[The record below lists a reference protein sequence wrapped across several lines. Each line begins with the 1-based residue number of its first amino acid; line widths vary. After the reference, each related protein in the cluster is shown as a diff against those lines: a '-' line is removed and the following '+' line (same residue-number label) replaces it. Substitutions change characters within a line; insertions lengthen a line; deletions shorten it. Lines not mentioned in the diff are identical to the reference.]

1 MIVKLLLDR
10 KREGGELAPEE
21 IRALIDAYT
30 RGDVPDYQMAA
41 FAMAV
46 CCRGMTPAETH
57 ALTDAMQHSGECLTW
72 QGPSADKHSTG
83 GIGDKLSLIIQPLA
97 ASCGISVPSLAG
109 RGLGLTGGTVDKLES
124 IPGYNA
130 CLSLDDFRR
139 VVSECGVSI
148 AAQTAEIAPADK
160 KLYALRDVTGTV
172 PSIPLIVG
180 SILSKKLAEGAGT
193 LVFDVKCGAGAF
205 MKTRAEACALARAL
219 VDGARA
225 AGRRAAALVTAMD
238 EPLGWTVGNALEV
251 EEAMGVLRGGN
262 GQDARCR
269 ICGQDAR
276 HPDHVVD
283 EQDARHPDHVV
294 DEQNA
299 RHPDHVVDGQN
310 SRHPEDVVE
319 ISVELAARMVALEKG
334 MSLEE
339 ARADCRENLANGAA
353 WARFA
358 EMVKLHGGDLEA
370 FASRPRGEAHVVAAS
385 CAGYVARVDAEGIAK
400 AAFEL
405 GAGRAKSDDAIDFAA
420 GVTLAVAHGDRVE
433 VGQPLAWLYAPT
445 RPERLADA
453 ARLVQESVA
462 VTSERP
468 AAKQLI
474 LEVVE

>member
-21 IRALIDAYT
+21 IRALIAAYT

-46 CCRGMTPAETH
+46 CCRGMTAAETR

-97 ASCGISVPSLAG
+97 ASCGIAVPSLAG

-139 VVSECGVSI
+139 VVATCGVSI

-193 LVFDVKCGAGAF
+193 LVFDVKCGSGAF
-205 MKTRAEACALARAL
+205 MKTRADACALARAL
-219 VDGARA
+219 VDGAKA
-225 AGRRAAALVTAMD
+225 AGRKAAALVTAMD
-238 EPLGWTVGNALEV
+238 EPLGRTVGNALEV
-251 EEAMGVLRGGN
+251 EEAIAVLKG
-262 GQDARCR
+262 A
-269 ICGQDAR
+269 
-276 HPDHVVD
+276 VV
-283 EQDARHPDHVV
+283 P
-294 DEQNA
+294 
-299 RHPDHVVDGQN
+299 
-310 SRHPEDVVE
+310 SDV
-319 ISVELAARMVALEKG
+319 IDLSVELAARMVSLEKG
-334 MSLEE
+334 VALDE
-339 ARADCRENLANGAA
+339 ARAACRANLANGAA
-353 WARFA
+353 YARFA
-358 EMVKLHGGDLEA
+358 EMVKLHGGDLAA
-370 FASRPRGEAHVVAAS
+370 FAVRPRGETRVVAS
-385 CAGYVARVDAEGIAK
+385 PRAGYVARVDAEGIAQ

-405 GAGRAKSDDAIDFAA
+405 GAGRAKADDAIDFAA
-420 GVTLAVAHGDRVE
+420 GVTLAVSRGDRVE
-433 VGQPLAWLYAPT
+433 AGQPLAELAVCD
-445 RPERLADA
+445 RPAKLPVAEQ
-453 ARLVQESVA
+453 LVRAA
-462 VTSERP
+462 VTFADEPPASRP
-468 AAKQLI
+468 LI
-474 LEVVE
+474 LESLS